1 MSKKILENTKRVIK
15 SRKDRQTNELVKQEG
30 FPNHTY
36 VITSEDNIYHK
47 NYTTN
52 TVSYHKINGDKL
64 WEFQI
69 FQISS
74 FICNVFVF
82 FEYKMLTIIQPYTAV
97 PL

>member
-1 MSKKILENTKRVIK
+1 MYDT
-15 SRKDRQTNELVKQEG
+15 
-30 FPNHTY
+30 
-36 VITSEDNIYHK
+36 
-47 NYTTN
+47 
-52 TVSYHKINGDKL
+52 
-64 WEFQI
+64 I